1 MSDNSNLATMIQQAE
16 TVVVF
21 TGAGMSTDS
30 GIPDFRSPGGKW
42 SKVLPVMFN
51 DFMQDVE
58 SQREYW
64 RQKSEGFDEF
74 GDAQPNLGHQ
84 ILARWEAR
92 QSVAGIITQNIDG
105 LHQDAGSQLVVEIH
119 GTARYIQ
126 CMQCEFRDVA
136 DQYCRQF
143 LASRE
148 VPPCPSCEV
157 GLLKHAT
164 ISFGQQ
170 LQPEV
175 LQAATTLAKAADLF
189 IVLGSS
195 LVVEPAASLPVVA
208 KQHGASLVIVNR
220 DPTQLD
226 SFADLV
232 IHENIAATLDRTEQR
247 LNQS

>member
-1 MSDNSNLATMIQQAE
+1 
-16 TVVVF
+16 
-21 TGAGMSTDS
+21 
-30 GIPDFRSPGGKW
+30 
-42 SKVLPVMFN
+42 
-51 DFMQDVE
+51 
-58 SQREYW
+58 
-64 RQKSEGFDEF
+64 
-74 GDAQPNLGHQ
+74 
-84 ILARWEAR
+84 
-92 QSVAGIITQNIDG
+92 
-105 LHQDAGSQLVVEIH
+105 
-119 GTARYIQ
+119 
-126 CMQCEFRDVA
+126 
-136 DQYCRQF
+136 
-143 LASRE
+143 
-148 VPPCPSCEV
+148 
-157 GLLKHAT
+157 LKHAT

-232 IHENIAATLDRTEQR
+232 IHESIAATLDRTEQR